1 MTPKVTRKGDKWA
14 VVTIEDLEAAV
25 EVNFYPKSYEA
36 VAFQLTPDR
45 VLLMKV
51 RVDRQEDEPRF
62 IGLDVSVPELASDG
76 PRGPV
81 VVRLPASRC
90 VPAVVEALKRVLSTH
105 PGTTDVHLHLETPG
119 RSKILRVGDNYRVT
133 PTPALF
139 GDLKALL
146 GPGCIG

>member
-1 MTPKVTRKGDKWA
+1 
-14 VVTIEDLEAAV
+14 
-25 EVNFYPKSYEA
+25 
-36 VAFQLTPDR
+36 
-45 VLLMKV
+45 MKV

-81 VVRLPASRC
+81 VVRLPATRC
-90 VPAVVEALKRVLSTH
+90 VPAVVDALKRVLSTH
-105 PGTTDVHLHLETPG
+105 PGTTDVHLHVESPG
-119 RSKILRVGDNYRVT
+119 RRKILLVDDRFRVT